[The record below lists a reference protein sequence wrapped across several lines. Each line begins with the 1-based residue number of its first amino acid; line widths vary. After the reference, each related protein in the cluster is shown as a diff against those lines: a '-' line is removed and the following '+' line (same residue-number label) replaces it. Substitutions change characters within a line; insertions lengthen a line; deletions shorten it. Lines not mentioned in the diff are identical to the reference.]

1 MLKTKYI
8 LQFRMPHGIAGRVL
22 LALMDLWHRP
32 FASWVIS
39 AIGEVESLSFIDIGC
54 GSGLY
59 IRKLINAGCRRA
71 DGIDIS
77 GESVRKAMK
86 RTRRFR
92 KECTVFAGS
101 CESIPSDSA
110 FYDAALAAD
119 TVIYWED
126 IVKSFREVCRVLR
139 SGGSFYIASELSDKG
154 DAPEWIL
161 KSGYIHV
168 RTPSELADML
178 EKAGFRSV
186 EVLRANGPWMII
198 KAIKG

>member
-8 LQFRMPHGIAGRVL
+8 LQCRMPHGIAGRVL

-101 CESIPSDSA
+101 CESIPSDSS

-119 TVIYWED
+119 TVIYWKD
-126 IVKSFREVCRVLR
+126 TGKSFREIWRVLKP
-139 SGGSFYIASELSDKG
+139 GGSFYIASELSDRG
-154 DAPEWIL
+154 DAPGWIL
-161 KSGYIHV
+161 ASPCISI
-168 RTPSELADML
+168 RTPSELEEEL
-178 EKAGFRSV
+178 LYAGFSSV
-186 EVLRANGPWMII
+186 DVLKAKGPWLII
-198 KAIKG
+198 KAVK

>member
-8 LQFRMPHGIAGRVL
+8 LQCRMPHGIAGRIL
-22 LALMDLWHRP
+22 LFLMDFWHRP
-32 FASWVIS
+32 FASWVLA
-39 AIGEVESLSFIDIGC
+39 AIGEVSSLSFIDTGC

-59 IRKLINAGCRRA
+59 IRKLIKAGCRRA
-71 DGIDIS
+71 DGIDPS
-77 GESVRKAMK
+77 GECVRKALK
-86 RTRRFR
+86 GTRMFSS
-92 KECTVFAGS
+92 KCTVSAAYAS
-101 CESIPSDSA
+101 SIPFDSGS
-110 FYDAALAAD
+110 YDAALAAD

-126 IVKSFREVCRVLR
+126 IEKSFREVCRVLR
-139 SGGSFYIASELSDKG
+139 SDGSFYIASELSDKG

-186 EVLRANGPWMII
+186 EVLRVNGPWMII

>member
-1 MLKTKYI
+1 MGIHRGI
-8 LQFRMPHGIAGRVL
+8 LYNDAFRYTDTER
-22 LALMDLWHRP
+22 
-32 FASWVIS
+32 
-39 AIGEVESLSFIDIGC
+39 C
-54 GSGLY
+54 
-59 IRKLINAGCRRA
+59 K
-71 DGIDIS
+71 
-77 GESVRKAMK
+77 
-86 RTRRFR
+86 
-92 KECTVFAGS
+92 
-101 CESIPSDSA
+101 IPQCSDSA

-139 SGGSFYIASELSDKG
+139 NGGSFYIASELSDKG